1 MTSRKISRRGFI
13 KGAGVAGLGAL
24 VLGGGVLGLRAC
36 RSGALPAPA
45 PELGPYA
52 VWREV
57 QAALRASPDHTLGRA
72 RALVAAGD
80 VAEIHRFVRD
90 EIRLVSAEGN
100 RFSLGSTV
108 RWGPRAA
115 LRAGA
120 GTAREKAEILAD
132 LIRQTGR
139 EAEVLEADAPATSDG
154 PGLFFRRFETAFAP
168 AVGPG
173 RLDDWRQ
180 RLGQRPQEARAVD
193 VGTREA
199 EVSATVARLRQ
210 LQREAGG
217 RFGPANYDARLRG
230 RLPIVRFKDAG
241 GGGELHADP
250 VSPGASLS
258 AEAPAGLRPA
268 PEATGLL
275 PVDVVLSCT
284 TTEDPA
290 TPIELVRAQW
300 TAEEVAGRQV
310 RIGFQPMCELQT
322 LVASRVGDLRAFTPA
337 LAIQALDGAA
347 LDPGRAVAIG
357 DGFTLDGD
365 RIGLAQDGSVQ
376 VNGEGIGDGAPTA
389 AAATVAS
396 VDVEVDS
403 TRFPDLRLRLRPRD
417 AEGRVVDGLGFGD
430 LAVSDQGERVGYL
443 LRRRD
448 RSPSILFLA
457 DDSLSMPA
465 DYRGTDAPAM
475 RALVSRVEAA
485 ARAIHPG
492 ARVSVRTT
500 DSRLWENLLRTRGTS
515 ADLIVYATD
524 GDLVGKVPTAE
535 ERRPLAQ
542 GPRVLVLNVHGDT
555 ERRRGGGRSNPFDEI
570 AGATRGQALD
580 VVEGDSR
587 AVDDAVLQF
596 LEEEG
601 SELPYEVSYRVLG
614 GGEGSR
620 VAAVAVGAASGQ
632 AAYEAGAA
640 AVAGPKLASVRLA
653 VRVGGR
659 EITRVLAGHDGSRPV
674 VQADV
679 DAVQGLLL
687 GTHLLSFEGPAPS
700 LSTVLDDVL
709 ASRLS
714 VEALDRAAGGD
725 AGLPA
730 LLDVLGQG
738 FQVLPGELATLM
750 MRPAPLSG
758 EDFAF
763 AEQGM
768 RCVLYSAHAAM
779 GSDELIERVDILPLA
794 QVHVI
799 APDEESRAGRALDA
813 SVRLAA
819 AEAALFPVN
828 TFSLL
833 DGKKLAVFGSGLYDA
848 NGLGAEGRKRWD
860 AYRRE
865 LRAAFPGRGAAAF
878 CAADLSTAATWVVDR
893 ETQEAHAL
901 LPDMSGGG
909 QRAAHIE
916 KQLAELDRVI
926 SMYNM
931 IPLVAGAAGVL
942 NPVGGV
948 ALAIVAAYGQNL
960 VRLYAA
966 ASMSIILMDASGIAP
981 AVRLAIASMACN
993 IVKSIFLGV
1002 FAAAS
1007 KVAEQAVNTFVAFDN
1022 LVGVTGVASPF
1033 SCPI

>member
-36 RSGALPAPA
+36 RSGALPSPA

-90 EIRLVSAEGN
+90 EIRLVSAEGS

-108 RWGPRAA
+108 RWGRRAA

-139 EAEVLEADAPATSDG
+139 EAEVLEADRISMANAS
-154 PGLFFRRFETAFAP
+154 GLFFRRFETAFAP

-173 RLDDWRQ
+173 ALEDWRQ

-193 VGTREA
+193 VGAREA
-199 EVSATVARLRQ
+199 DVSATVARLRQ
-210 LQREAGG
+210 LQVEAGG
-217 RFGPANYDARLRG
+217 RFGTTNYDARLRG

-241 GGGELHADP
+241 GGELHADP
-250 VSPGASLS
+250 VTPGATLS
-258 AEAPAGLRPA
+258 ASAPAGLRPA
-268 PEATGLL
+268 AEPTGLL

-290 TPIELVRAQW
+290 TPIDLVRAQW

-310 RIGFQPMCELQT
+310 RIGFKPMCELQT
-322 LVASRVGDLRAFTPA
+322 LVASRVGDLRAFTPV

-347 LDPGRAVAIG
+347 LDPVRAVAIG

-365 RIGLAQDGSVQ
+365 RIGLAQDGSVE
-376 VNGEGIGDGAPTA
+376 VNGESIGDGAPTA
-389 AAATVAS
+389 AAGTVAS

-417 AEGRVVDGLGFGD
+417 AGGRVVDGLGFGD
-430 LAVSDQGERVGYL
+430 FAVSDQGERMGYL

-465 DYRGTDAPAM
+465 DYRGKDAPAM
-475 RALVSRVEAA
+475 RALASRVEAA

-500 DSRLWENLLRTRGTS
+500 DSRLWENLLRTRGTN

-555 ERRRGGGRSNPFDEI
+555 ERRRAGGRSNPFDEI
-570 AGATRGQALD
+570 AGATRGRALD

-587 AVDDAVLQF
+587 AVDEAVLQF
-596 LEEEG
+596 LEDEG
-601 SELPYEVSYRVLG
+601 SELPYEISYRVLG
-614 GGEGSR
+614 GDEGIR

-659 EITRVLAGHDGSRPV
+659 EVTRVLAGNDGSRPV

-725 AGLPA
+725 VGLPA

-750 MRPAPLSG
+750 MRSAPLSG

-799 APDEESRAGRALDA
+799 APDEESRTGRALEA

-828 TFSLL
+828 TFALL
-833 DGKKLAVFGSGLYDA
+833 DGKTLAVFESGLYAA
-848 NGLGAEGRKRWD
+848 NGLDAEGRQGWE
-860 AYRRE
+860 AYRRQ

-878 CAADLSTAATWVVDR
+878 CAADLSAAATWVVDR

-960 VRLYAA
+960 MRLYAA

-1007 KVAEQAVNTFVAFDN
+1007 DVAEQAVNTFVAFDN

-1033 SCPI
+1033 SCPV